1 MKKFLFSLAAILCCT
16 LMATAFVSCSDDDD
30 EPAGPYQYSMGFSK
44 VQGSDVLNEMGTIED
59 AFTEALGVADCTKTF
74 TYNSDAALT
83 TACKKAESTLAGQTL
98 KGSYTFV
105 ATNESTGKRV
115 YSWSN

>member
-1 MKKFLFSLAAILCCT
+1 MAA
-16 LMATAFVSCSDDDD
+16 AFVSCSDDDD

-44 VQGSDVLNEMGTIED
+44 VESSGADVLTEMCTIED
-59 AFTEALGVADCTKTF
+59 AFTAALGVADCTKTF